1 MKKILIPAIALA
13 TLASCGGGTGT
24 GTTQQNAD
32 STAAGDGGDAI
43 NRVSTYQYV
52 EPTEDIAK
60 IIFDS
65 LANDEFDYGIWN
77 AVAEADD
84 DNELDEC
91 FESDSKTHRYFSQN
105 KWSRYDGYSY
115 NAQITLQCYKTN
127 NSDWLGI
134 VWKNISCFAEGEDHD
149 DKELYPVLYSNG
161 KLTRIDSTKVFPA
174 EMLHILDLYKKGANF
189 EWILD
194 KTSFDARHYELFTV
208 KFNWDGEK
216 FVADPETPLVQIA
229 DPFVDGNFD
238 MMITDINIGLL
249 QEPDKKYG
257 VKSDGTLKASD
268 GTTLAKLTLEDGK
281 MTGYTILG
289 KNIGLKCYSG
299 HNNGK
304 AAALGFPMQ
313 NVIENNTDTSLT
325 KTSKDGKLV
334 VTLHIKH
341 DDNKMRDIFY
351 EFAAKD
357 ESSPIENIR
366 VYSVPFT
373 ADFVTELNKY
383 KNLLPETKAT
393 FLALNI
399 TERMPEL
406 GFFKSL
412 SGLGKN
418 ISLRFESGSY
428 HFQIYP
434 ADEGGEYVLFIKTEY
449 NGDTDAKAET
459 AKWWHHK
466 DGKFTPTN
474 IAIPARPFNDE
485 KYALGFNDEGI
496 HYDNIYEKDFRSYP
510 WNGKKFVN
518 EYEEEESTDTDVDN
532 YPSVEFWLMQ
542 NFNDFTIPEVAK
554 RKKSMSISPMV
565 SEEFFSGDEYSMARF
580 VYACYPLKGKK
591 DTYLALCYQEQTD
604 NTGIDLYKLISGIAL
619 DYYKEN
625 PFDTDLIKEDTSDY
639 ARHQYGFC
647 CYLSDIDDKGFLLC
661 TDNDKIRFN
670 WNGEKFV
677 KQ

>member
-1 MKKILIPAIALA
+1 MKKQFAIIIAALV
-13 TLASCGGGTGT
+13 LASCGGGTST
-24 GTTQQNAD
+24 STQQNAD
-32 STAAGDGGDAI
+32 TTDGRDDVNTVST
-43 NRVSTYQYV
+43 TYQYV

-161 KLTRIDSTKVFPA
+161 KLTRLDSTKVFPA

-189 EWILD
+189 EWKLD
-194 KTSFDARHYELFTV
+194 KTSFDARNYKIFAV
-208 KFNWDGEK
+208 KFNWNGEK
-216 FVADPETPLVQIA
+216 FVADPETPLVSIA
-229 DPFVDGNFD
+229 DPFNSGDFKVLND
-238 MMITDINIGLL
+238 DINISFLT
-249 QEPDKKYG
+249 EPDKKYG
-257 VKSDGTLKASD
+257 VKPDGTIKASD
-268 GTTLAKLTLEDGK
+268 GTTIAKLTLEDGK

-289 KNIGLKCYSG
+289 KNIGLECYFDHS
-299 HNNGK
+299 NKGK
-304 AAALGFPMQ
+304 ATALGFPLR
-313 NVIENNTDTSLT
+313 NVIDGNQDTTLT
-325 KTSKDGKLV
+325 KTSKDGKLL
-334 VTLHIKH
+334 VTLHKKH

-351 EFAAKD
+351 EFVAKD
-357 ESSPIENIR
+357 ESSPIESIR
-366 VYSVPFT
+366 VYSMPFT
-373 ADFVTELNKY
+373 ANIAEELDKY

-412 SGLGKN
+412 HGIDKH

-428 HFQIYP
+428 HFQIYH

-474 IAIPARPFNDE
+474 ITIPKRPFNDE
-485 KYALGFNDEGI
+485 NYALGFSDDGI
-496 HYDNIYEKDFRSYP
+496 HYDNMMEKDFRAYL

-518 EYEEEESTDTDVDN
+518 EYEEEETTDDGTNASDAQNMLRTFYTKYVLGMEDVDDN
-532 YPSVEFWLMQ
+532 ILNKYCTPRM
-542 NFNDFTIPEVAK
+542 IK
-554 RKKSMSISPMV
+554 
-565 SEEFFSGDEYSMARF
+565 
-580 VYACYPLKGKK
+580 
-591 DTYLALCYQEQTD
+591 YLYDAYQYDGE
-604 NTGIDLYKLISGIAL
+604 GIAIWEFRGSEQGELL
-619 DYYKEN
+619 DAKFTQAIPLGNGRFRVRYTNDGDNAIKDSCDVQIITTN
-625 PFDTDLIKEDTSDY
+625 GKMLIDEIIDY
-639 ARHQYGFC
+639 R
-647 CYLSDIDDKGFLLC
+647 
-661 TDNDKIRFN
+661 
-670 WNGEKFV
+670 
-677 KQ
+677 